1 VPTVRAVLLAVVCAA
16 LGAGAALAIGHATG
30 LLGGSTTVV
39 VREPQVSAPT
49 GLAAARPVT
58 IASPVTGSGGF
69 SPARIFAE
77 RSPGVVTVFTYTGGQ
92 GSQGSGF
99 IIRKDGTILT
109 NAHVI
114 TNAGEAPAGT
124 PVKPA
129 DDVYVEFSDHDRVPA
144 TIVGWDVFDDVGV
157 IRVSPSLHAL
167 AVVPLGRSADVVVGQ
182 PVAAIGSPLG
192 NEDSLAVG
200 VVSAVGRSI
209 AALTAPHFQ
218 LIDAIQI
225 DAPIAHGSSGG
236 PLLDA
241 AGRAIGIN
249 AQIRS
254 DAGGPSGIGFAVP
267 IDAARRSLRDLAAG
281 GKAGYA
287 YAGVQT
293 EDVTPSIARYL
304 GLKVTH
310 GALVD
315 RITPGGPAAVA
326 GMRGGT
332 SQAQFQGVEITR
344 GGDVVTAIDGRPV
357 RTADDLVRIVTNE
370 LRPGQTAVF
379 SVVRAGTT
387 RSIVIRLGRRP
398 ADPQAP

>member
-1 VPTVRAVLLAVVCAA
+1 VAAVRVALIAVLCAA
-16 LGAGAALAIGHATG
+16 AGAGAVLAVGRATDV
-30 LLGGSTTVV
+30 LGGSSTTVV
-39 VREPQVSAPT
+39 VGESAGPP
-49 GLAAARPVT
+49 AATTPVT
-58 IASPVTGSGGF
+58 VAPPLAGSAGF
-69 SPARIFAE
+69 AAARIFAE

-92 GSQGSGF
+92 GAQGSGF
-99 IIRKDGTILT
+99 VVSEDGTILT

-114 TNAGEAPAGT
+114 TNAGETVAGAA
-124 PVKPA
+124 VKPA
-129 DDVYVEFSDHDRVPA
+129 ARVYVEFSDHDRVPA
-144 TIVGWDVFDDVGV
+144 TVVGWDVFDDVGV
-157 IRVSPSLHAL
+157 IRVAPSLHRL
-167 AVVPLGRSADVVVGQ
+167 APLPLGRSAGVVVGE

-241 AGRAIGIN
+241 SGRVIGIN

-254 DAGGPSGIGFAVP
+254 DAGGPAGIGFAVP
-267 IDAARRSLRDLAAG
+267 IDAARRSLGELLAG
-281 GKAGYA
+281 RKVGYA

-293 EDVTPSIARYL
+293 EDLTPSLAQHL
-304 GLKVTH
+304 HLTALH

-315 RITPGGPAAVA
+315 RVTPGGPAAKA
-326 GMRGGT
+326 GIRGGT
-332 SQAQFQGVEITR
+332 AESQFQGEAVVA
-344 GGDVVTAIDGRPV
+344 GGDVVLEIGGRAV
-357 RTADDLVRIVTNE
+357 SSSDDLVRIVTND

-379 SVVRAGTT
+379 TVLRDGHRRSVAV
-387 RSIVIRLGRRP
+387 RLGTRP
-398 ADPQAP
+398 NDPALP